1 MLYSMVNV
9 ITSLWYRTNICMKL
23 IDYIIIG
30 VIAGLLAF
38 AITIVIKNKKNG
50 KCSGCSGCC
59 DGCKYQIK
67 ENNNEEKRR

>member
-1 MLYSMVNV
+1 
-9 ITSLWYRTNICMKL
+9 MKL

-38 AITIVIKNKKNG
+38 AIIIVIKNKKNG